1 MSIKSTLIDF
11 LLQNLMLRS
20 LCVHAQKQLFLSI
33 LVNSG
38 RIFWHYSP
46 RVQRII
52 ITYVTLILLH
62 LPPALRG
69 ATWFLIISST
79 SREKTP
85 EVSDQKTKTISTKLW
100 LPLFFPK
107 FISVGNLIMFGRG
120 QVLYLALKVAFILNF
135 QMQAMMTT
143 LFYHVHQKVLSGRL
157 LINVCF

>member
-20 LCVHAQKQLFLSI
+20 LCAHAQKQLFLSI

-52 ITYVTLILLH
+52 ITYATLILLH
-62 LPPALRG
+62 FTPALRG
-69 ATWFLIISST
+69 ATWFLIISLT

-85 EVSDQKTKTISTKLW
+85 EVSDQKTKTISTKPW
-100 LPLFFPK
+100 LPLFFPT
-107 FISVGNLIMFGRG
+107 FIFVGNY
-120 QVLYLALKVAFILNF
+120 VLQRSSPVSGLSGGFHFEFWDASNDDHF
-135 QMQAMMTT
+135 
-143 LFYHVHQKVLSGRL
+143 VLSCSSKR
-157 LINVCF
+157 FAW